1 MSILAVTALPA
12 AIVGLSA
19 GLCAYAGMW
28 PTSQI
33 FGSTLQPGSDSR
45 EIALTY
51 DDGPSPAHTPELL
64 DILAA
69 CNARATF
76 FLLGSHVLRHPQLA
90 RRIAEAGHLIGNHTQ
105 THPNLL
111 FSSPDRV
118 RLELDLCQRTI
129 FDITG
134 ITPAIFRP
142 PFGGRRPD
150 VLKHAREAGLTPV
163 LWNVTAKDWI
173 TTLGPDKI
181 LANVDRGLA
190 ENRGKGRGS
199 NILLHDASHLD
210 TLVES
215 HPRTATLE
223 VTRRLLARP
232 GLSFTTPEAWI

>member
-1 MSILAVTALPA
+1 MPNLVVTALPVA
-12 AIVGLSA
+12 VLGLSVGLY
-19 GLCAYAGMW
+19 LYAGQW

-33 FGSTLQPGSDSR
+33 FGATLQPGRDPD

-69 CNARATF
+69 HGARATF
-76 FLLGSHVLRHPQLA
+76 FLVGNHVLRHPQLA

-129 FDITG
+129 FDTTG
-134 ITPAIFRP
+134 ITPAVFRP

-150 VLKHAREAGLTPV
+150 ALKAAREIGLTPV
-163 LWNVTAKDWI
+163 LWNVTAHDWVI
-173 TTLGPDKI
+173 THGPDKI
-181 LANVDRGLA
+181 LAYIDRGLA
-190 ENRGKGRGS
+190 ANRKKGRGS
-199 NILLHDASHLD
+199 TILLHDASHLD

-215 HPRTATLE
+215 HSRKDTLE
-223 VTRRLLARP
+223 VTRRLLGRP
-232 GLSFTTPEAWI
+232 GLRFTTPEAWV